1 MLNQTV
7 AVIGAGPAGLMAAET
22 LIKQGVSVHVYEAKP
37 SVGRKFLMAGRGGL
51 NITHSEPT
59 ERFHARYGAR
69 SEQMAAV
76 LKDFDAD
83 ALRDWVHG
91 LGIDTFVGTSG
102 RVFPQE
108 MKAAPL
114 LRAWLH
120 RLREQG
126 VVFSMRH
133 RWLGWS
139 AKSDLDTQTVSL
151 SPMSDATRH
160 TASHTPP
167 HTASTT
173 PTPMPTHSTTP
184 LRFETPTGEVLVHAD
199 ATILALGGGSWAK
212 LGSDGAWMPWL
223 EAAGVPVNP
232 LLPSNGGFETT
243 WSQHFIEQCA
253 GEPIKTAAY
262 SMDHADSTNKALR
275 GECMVTEHGLEGGVI
290 YALSA
295 QLRDQIILRGQAT
308 LYLDLLPDH
317 EPSRVLAEVTHP
329 RGTRSMS
336 SHLKSRLG
344 LHGVRAALLR
354 ECLSAETFKDPIKLA
369 AGIKALPIV
378 LTACRPLDEAIST
391 AGGVQFE
398 GLTQG
403 LMSKK
408 IPGLFCA
415 GEMLDWEA
423 PTGGYLL
430 NGVMASGRAA
440 AVGVLNWLDSVK

>member
-1 MLNQTV
+1 MFQLHCRDQPDHKTIFAGIPLPTV

-22 LIKQGVSVHVYEAKP
+22 LIKQGVSVRVFESKP

-51 NITHSEPT
+51 NITHSEST
-59 ERFHARYGAR
+59 ERFNARYGERAQ
-69 SEQMAAV
+69 QMAEL

-83 ALRDWVHG
+83 ALRAWVHG

-126 VVFSMRH
+126 VEFSMRH

-139 AKSDLDTQTVSL
+139 SIDQHDSLGGTVAGS
-151 SPMSDATRH
+151 
-160 TASHTPP
+160 
-167 HTASTT
+167 
-173 PTPMPTHSTTP
+173 
-184 LRFETPTGEVLVHAD
+184 LRFDTPAGEVLVRPD
-199 ATILALGGGSWAK
+199 ATVLALGGGSWAK

-223 EAAGVPVNP
+223 EAAGVPVSP

-253 GEPIKTAAY
+253 GEPLKTAAY
-262 SMDHADSTNKALR
+262 SLAGADKKNQALR

-295 QLRDQIILRGQAT
+295 QLRDQILLNGQAT

-317 EPSRVLAEVTHP
+317 AAGRVLAEVSHP
-329 RGTRSMS
+329 RGTRSIS

-354 ECLSAETFKDPIKLA
+354 ECLSAETFKDPVSLA
-369 AGIKALPIV
+369 ASIKALPIV
-378 LTACRPLDEAIST
+378 FHACRPLDEAISS

-398 GLTQG
+398 GLTQK
-403 LMSKK
+403 LMTKK

-430 NGVMASGRAA
+430 NGVMATGRAA
-440 AVGVLNWLDSVK
+440 ALGVLQWLDCAE

>member
-1 MLNQTV
+1 MC
-7 AVIGAGPAGLMAAET
+7 IRD
-22 LIKQGVSVHVYEAKP
+22 SVYEAKP

-51 NITHSEPT
+51 NITHSEPA
-59 ERFHARYGAR
+59 ERFNARYGA
-69 SEQMAAV
+69 SAQLMSGV
-76 LKDFDAD
+76 LRDFDAD
-83 ALRDWVHG
+83 GLRAWVHG
-91 LGIDTFVGTSG
+91 LGFETFVGSSG

-126 VVFSMRH
+126 VTFSMRH
-133 RWLGWS
+133 RWLGWNNQAPS
-139 AKSDLDTQTVSL
+139 KLDLKFDTPDGETL
-151 SPMSDATRH
+151 IEPDA
-160 TASHTPP
+160 
-167 HTASTT
+167 
-173 PTPMPTHSTTP
+173 
-184 LRFETPTGEVLVHAD
+184 V
-199 ATILALGGGSWAK
+199 ILALGGGSWAK

-223 EAAGVPVNP
+223 EAAGVPVSP
-232 LLPSNGGFETT
+232 LLPSNGGFEAK
-243 WSQHFIEQCA
+243 WSQHFIDQCA

-262 SMDHADSTNKALR
+262 SVGLSDSKNNALR

-295 QLRDQIILRGQAT
+295 QLRDQILSTGQTT

-317 EPSRVLAEVTHP
+317 EASRVLAEVTHP

-354 ECLSAETFKDPIKLA
+354 ECLSAEVFKDPAQLA

-378 LTACRPLDEAIST
+378 LRACRPIDEAIST
-391 AGGVQFE
+391 AGGVMFE
-398 GLTQG
+398 GLTAG
-403 LMSKK
+403 LMIKK
-408 IPGLFCA
+408 IPGMFCA

-430 NGVMASGRAA
+430 NGSMALGHAA
-440 AVGVLNWLDSVK
+440 AVGALTWLNVSD

>member
-1 MLNQTV
+1 MPTV

-22 LIKQGVSVHVYEAKP
+22 LINQGVAVHVYEAKP

-51 NITHSEPT
+51 NITHSEPQHLFNT
-59 ERFHARYGAR
+59 RFGAR
-69 SEQMAAV
+69 ATQMSTL

-83 ALRDWVHG
+83 ALREWVHG
-91 LGIDTFVGTSG
+91 LGIDTFVGSSG

-120 RLREQG
+120 RLRALG
-126 VVFSMRH
+126 VEFSMRH
-133 RWLGWS
+133 RWLGWEDG
-139 AKSDLDTQTVSL
+139 ADQATTSDQPQPAHND
-151 SPMSDATRH
+151 PKHFRGK
-160 TASHTPP
+160 
-167 HTASTT
+167 
-173 PTPMPTHSTTP
+173 
-184 LRFETPTGEVLVHAD
+184 LRFATPSGETYVHVD
-199 ATILALGGGSWAK
+199 AVILALGGGSWAK

-223 EAAGVPVNP
+223 AAAGVPVSP
-232 LLPSNGGFETT
+232 LMPSNGGFETA
-243 WSQHFIEQCA
+243 WSAHFIAQCA

-262 SMDHADSTNKALR
+262 AVGIPDSNARTKPLR

-295 QLRDQIILRGQAT
+295 ILRDQIVAKGQAT

-317 EPSRVLAEVTHP
+317 DAARVLAEVTHP

-354 ECLSAETFKDPIKLA
+354 ECLSAEVFKDPVRLA

-378 LTACRPLDEAIST
+378 LHACRPIDEAIST

-398 GLTQG
+398 GLTEG
-403 LMSKK
+403 LM
-408 IPGLFCA
+408 INALPGIFCA

-430 NGVMASGRAA
+430 NGSLASGRAA
-440 AVGVLNWLDSVK
+440 AQGALRWLNVA

>member
-1 MLNQTV
+1 MSQV
-7 AVIGAGPAGLMAAET
+7 VVIGAGPAGLMAAET
-22 LIKQGVSVHVYEAKP
+22 LIKQGVAVHVYEAKP

-51 NITHSEPT
+51 NITHSESA
-59 ERFHARYGAR
+59 ERFNSRFGAR
-69 SEQMAAV
+69 TKEMSLL
-76 LKDFDAD
+76 LKSFDAS
-83 ALRDWVHG
+83 ALREWVHA
-91 LGIDTFVGTSG
+91 LGIETFVGTSG

-126 VVFSMRH
+126 VQFSMRH
-133 RWLGWS
+133 RWLGWGDPS
-139 AKSDLDTQTVSL
+139 AL
-151 SPMSDATRH
+151 
-160 TASHTPP
+160 
-167 HTASTT
+167 
-173 PTPMPTHSTTP
+173 MPRP
-184 LRFETPTGEVLVHAD
+184 LRFETTRGELLVNAD
-199 ATILALGGGSWAK
+199 AVILALGGGSWAK

-223 EAAGVPVNP
+223 AAEGVPVRP

-243 WSQHFIEQCA
+243 WSQHFIDQCA

-262 SMDHADSTNKALR
+262 SLDMATSQAAPLR
-275 GECMVTEHGLEGGVI
+275 GECMVTAHGLEGGVI

-295 QLRDQIILRGQAT
+295 RLRDQILAHGQVT

-317 EPSRVLAEVTHP
+317 DAARVLAEVMHP
-329 RGTRSMS
+329 RGTRSLS

-354 ECLSAETFKDPIKLA
+354 ECLPAETFKDPARLA

-378 LTACRPLDEAIST
+378 LHACRPLDEAIST

-398 GLTQG
+398 GLEQG
-403 LMSKK
+403 LMIKN
-408 IPGLFCA
+408 IPGVFCA

-430 NGVMASGRAA
+430 NGSMACGRAA
-440 AVGVLNWLDSVK
+440 ALGALQWLKHTP

>member
-1 MLNQTV
+1 MPTV

-59 ERFHARYGAR
+59 ERFQARYGAR
-69 SEQMAAV
+69 TKQMSAL

-126 VVFSMRH
+126 VEFSMRH
-133 RWLGWS
+133 RWLGWRS
-139 AKSDLDTQTVSL
+139 QGDLEVK
-151 SPMSDATRH
+151 ATLF
-160 TASHTPP
+160 
-167 HTASTT
+167 T
-173 PTPMPTHSTTP
+173 PTPTPAPAPTSDTPLHASSRLMAP
-184 LRFETPTGEVLVHAD
+184 LRFDTPTGEVLVHTD

-212 LGSDGAWMPWL
+212 LGSDGAWIPWL
-223 EAAGVPVNP
+223 EAAGVPVTP
-232 LLPSNGGFETT
+232 LLPSNGGFETS
-243 WSQHFIEQCA
+243 WSQHFIDQCA
-253 GEPIKTAAY
+253 GEPIKTAAFTL
-262 SMDHADSTNKALR
+262 DCADSTNKALR

-290 YALSA
+290 YAMSA
-295 QLRDQIILRGQAT
+295 QLRDQIIRHGQAT

-317 EPSRVLAEVTHP
+317 EPARVLAEVMHP

-354 ECLSAETFKDPIKLA
+354 ECLSAETFKDPGKLA

-378 LTACRPLDEAIST
+378 LNACRPIDEAIST

-408 IPGLFCA
+408 IHGLFCA

-430 NGVMASGRAA
+430 NGVMASGQAA
-440 AVGVLNWLDSVK
+440 AVGVLTWLDSVK

>member
-1 MLNQTV
+1 LPTV

-22 LIKQGVSVHVYEAKP
+22 LIKQGLSVHVYEAKP

-51 NITHSEPT
+51 NITHAEPP
-59 ERFHARYGAR
+59 ERFQARYGAR
-69 SEQMAAV
+69 SDQMAAL

-126 VVFSMRH
+126 VLFSMRH

-139 AKSDLDTQTVSL
+139 AQDDLHSNAAL
-151 SPMSDATRH
+151 FR
-160 TASHTPP
+160 
-167 HTASTT
+167 
-173 PTPMPTHSTTP
+173 PTPDTTAHTTAHTMTP
-184 LRFETPTGEVLVHAD
+184 LRFDTPKGEVLVQAD

-232 LLPSNGGFETT
+232 LLPSNGGFEIA
-243 WSQHFIEQCA
+243 WSQHFIDQCA

-262 SMDHADSTNKALR
+262 SLGHADSTNKALR
-275 GECMVTEHGLEGGVI
+275 GECMVTKHGLEGGVI

-317 EPSRVLAEVTHP
+317 EAARVLAEVTHP

-354 ECLSAETFKDPIKLA
+354 ECLSAETFKDPAKLA
-369 AGIKALPIV
+369 AAIKALPIV
-378 LTACRPLDEAIST
+378 LHACRPIDEAIST

-430 NGVMASGRAA
+430 NGVMASGHAA
-440 AVGVLNWLDSVK
+440 AVGVLKWLDSAQ